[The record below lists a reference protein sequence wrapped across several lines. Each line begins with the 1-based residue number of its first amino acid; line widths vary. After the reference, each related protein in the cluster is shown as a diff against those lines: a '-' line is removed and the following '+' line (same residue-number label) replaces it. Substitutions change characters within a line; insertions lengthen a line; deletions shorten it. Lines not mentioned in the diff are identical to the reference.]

1 MSNVNGKLSYL
12 GLLIKH
18 SESIPN
24 TGNDKAAVQKRI
36 IKICD
41 SIEESLKYDD
51 ELHKKIDE
59 AKLEGVRDREAR
71 AGKGCKVCDDR
82 RWNVEQQEQGYT
94 GTWLKPEG
102 WDANKLTTSDIPP
115 TK

>member
-59 AKLEGVRDREAR
+59 AKLEGVKKREEIWVNPSNLAR
-71 AGKGCKVCDDR
+71 GGFVD
-82 RWNVEQQEQGYT
+82 
-94 GTWLKPEG
+94 
-102 WDANKLTTSDIPP
+102 